1 MNYYTAFWT
10 LIILAVIVSFFGITN
25 KTKKQRTIISLV
37 VFAFTIGAAFLKFA
51 VKPELEKQARYL
63 HKGEVSIVWN
73 PADQD
78 YYINY
83 LGTPLKLRDACP
95 DEFGDYI
102 DPQRVKNNMKV
113 NVYEKTYLS
122 KWGLKL
128 ATKPQP
134 HFAHGRDVRLEQ
146 QAEIK

>member
-1 MNYYTAFWT
+1 MNYYILFWALIATAAVVSLYGIKPRT
-10 LIILAVIVSFFGITN
+10 KQQRVLISVI
-25 KTKKQRTIISLV
+25 
-37 VFAFTIGAAFLKFA
+37 VFAFIIASVILKFV
-51 VKPELEKQARYL
+51 VKPELQKQARYI
-63 HKGEVSIVWN
+63 HKDEIPIVWN

-102 DPQRVKNNMKV
+102 DPQRIKNNTKV

-128 ATKPQP
+128 ATTPQP
-134 HFAHGRDVRLEQ
+134 HFTHGRDVRLEQ